1 MDRQQLVEKL
11 KTQLDEVNASIDK
24 LEARYDAASSDVED
38 EVRKRLAE
46 AKAQR
51 EKAEK
56 QLQEIRDAGD
66 DAWEVLKDEAEHTW
80 KALKNS
86 VNYFKSHFK

>member
-1 MDRQQLVEKL
+1 MDRDQLIEKL
-11 KTQLDEVNASIDK
+11 KTQLDEVNASIDT
-24 LEARYDAASSDVED
+24 LEARYDAASADVEE
-38 EVRKRLAE
+38 EVQQRLRD

-51 EKAEK
+51 EKAEQK
-56 QLQEIRDAGD
+56 LREIREAGD
-66 DAWEVLKDEAEHTW
+66 EAWEDLKEDAEHTW